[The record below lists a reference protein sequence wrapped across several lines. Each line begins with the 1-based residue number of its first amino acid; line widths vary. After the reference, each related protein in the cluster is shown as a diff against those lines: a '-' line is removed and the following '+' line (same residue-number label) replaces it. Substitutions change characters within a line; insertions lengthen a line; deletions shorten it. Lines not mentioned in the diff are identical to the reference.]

1 MGFHLCSDS
10 LIRVYSES
18 AFYTSLVALFLYIPR
33 HWNLA
38 NQLLASGNESS
49 MSRIVY
55 QRYKELCEFQDR
67 EPRTARRMRSFLS
80 DFEILNLTL
89 SEMEH
94 RGQDGGTY
102 RQHELNR
109 DIATVVDAFQ
119 TIVSEFGAQQSIVE
133 YFPDSEEEFATI

>member
-1 MGFHLCSDS
+1 MDIMRDLTEHEQLT
-10 LIRVYSES
+10 LY
-18 AFYTSLVALFLYIPR
+18 ALTT
-33 HWNLA
+33 LA
-38 NQLLASGNESS
+38 AEGETPAR
-49 MSRIVY
+49 SRIVY
-55 QRYKELCEFQDR
+55 QRYKELCEFQGR

-109 DIATVVDAFQ
+109 DIATVVDALQ
-119 TIVSEFGAQQSIVE
+119 TIIGEFGAHQSIIE
-133 YFPDSEEEFATI
+133 YLPDSGEEFATM